1 MKSEASVVAMSAV
14 IRKSAG
20 LTAIGLAGLVAAL
33 AMPAPSAGA
42 QDATRAARADSSEEK
57 RWQAV
62 APGRV
67 ESLSGEIKITSPV
80 VGLVGE
86 VLVRPNDKVF
96 AGEPLIRL
104 HDNEIQARLAAAEA
118 QIAVRR
124 RARNDQ
130 NPSSRASDRRKA
142 EDAVADGEKAV
153 VDTRAALDRVAFER
167 RAGRGSNADLE
178 SARTAFGRAQARLK
192 QQKADLRRIETDSST
207 PLPTQVEGQL
217 NIARAELLVAEAANE
232 RMTIRAPIAGSVLQ
246 VNVKP
251 GELAGPSST
260 QPLVLLGDIS
270 ALRVRAEL
278 DERDLAEIRIGH
290 PVLVRAAA
298 FRGREFAGKV
308 SFIAPIVEP
317 GRINARGQRALTDVD
332 VVEVLVDL
340 ADAGPLAVGMKV
352 DVYFRQENNQ
362 R

>member
-1 MKSEASVVAMSAV
+1 MNPDKTVLSA
-14 IRKSAG
+14 IRCGCVS
-20 LTAIGLAGLVAAL
+20 LTVIGLAALVVAVTA
-33 AMPAPSAGA
+33 PAPSAYA
-42 QDATRAARADSSEEK
+42 QERARAARAESPEEK

-67 ESLSGEIKITSPV
+67 ESWSGEIKIASPV
-80 VGLVGE
+80 VGVVEE
-86 VLVRPNDKVF
+86 VLVKPHDKVF

-104 HDNEIQARLAAAEA
+104 RDDELQARLAAMEA

-142 EDAVADGEKAV
+142 EDAVADAEKAV
-153 VDTRAALDRVAFER
+153 IDTRAALDRVALER
-167 RAGRGSNADLE
+167 RAGRGSDGDFE
-178 SARTAFGRAQARLK
+178 RARTAFSRAQGRLR
-192 QQKADLRRIETDSST
+192 QQKAELHRIETDTST

-217 NIARAELLVAEAANE
+217 NIARAELLVAEAAVE
-232 RMTIRAPIAGSVLQ
+232 KMTIRAPIAGSVLQ
-246 VNVKP
+246 VNAKP
-251 GELAGPSST
+251 GEMAGPSAT
-260 QPLVLLGDIS
+260 QPLILLGDVS
-270 ALRVRAEL
+270 ALRVRAEV
-278 DERDLAEIRIGH
+278 DERDLAEIRIGQ

-308 SFIAPIVEP
+308 YFISPIVEP

-340 ADAGPLAVGMKV
+340 AEAGPLAVGMKV
-352 DVYFRQENNQ
+352 DVYFRHENSP